1 MTGPDFALLV
11 ELARDHAGLE
21 LRADGAFHAEMRLGA
36 LARREGEASVETLV
50 ARLRAGGDPGLAA
63 SAVEALANGE
73 TSFFR
78 DRHVFDRLQ
87 NELLPALALRRPGRP
102 LRVWSV
108 GCGTGQE
115 VYSLALAAAAA
126 GPGAPVVELFA
137 SDLSERALQK
147 ARAGLFSHFEVQ
159 RGLPIRL
166 LLAHFEKVDD
176 LWRASARLRGAVR
189 WAQFNLM
196 DDLSRIGP
204 FDVVLCRNVL
214 NGFSPDAAA
223 SALHR
228 LEGVVAADGCLVLGP
243 GEGPPSGAFSGEGGV
258 YVRDPAVRRA
268 AAAA

>member
-1 MTGPDFALLV
+1 MTGPDFAFLV
-11 ELARDHAGLE
+11 ELAREHAGLE

-36 LARREGEASVETLV
+36 LARREGEASVDTLV
-50 ARLRAGGDPGLAA
+50 ARLRAGGDPALAA
-63 SAVEALANGE
+63 AAVEALANGE

-78 DRHVFDRLQ
+78 DRQVFERLQ
-87 NELLPALALRRPGRP
+87 AEVLPSLAQRRPGRP

-126 GPGAPVVELFA
+126 GRDAPVVELFA

-176 LWRASARLRGAVR
+176 LWRASPRLRQGVR

-204 FDVVLCRNVL
+204 FDMVLCRNVL
-214 NGFSPDAAA
+214 SGFTQEAAA
-223 SALHR
+223 SALER
-228 LEGVVAADGCLVLGP
+228 LERVVAPDGCLVLAP
-243 GEGPPSGAFSGEGGV
+243 GEGPPSGAFAGEGGV
-258 YVRDPAVRRA
+258 FLRDPAIRRA
-268 AAAA
+268 AA